1 MTSTL
6 KVMFVSAAVMLLLA
20 CQPAQEPNGATSD
33 DAQVVERSDGTSSS
47 VASELDPT
55 PDVAQTF
62 SATDFVEGKDY
73 RVLDTALTLAEFE
86 KSPGESGFVMEFL
99 WPGCPHCQ
107 HFNPTINA
115 FALEYTDV
123 AVIKRAAPAN
133 ERWAYDSRIFY
144 TLRDVAE
151 TNLDDE
157 MIEFYELTRE
167 NHNRLP
173 SPEDIQSFMAEHG
186 IDGEVFAQAFEDPAQ
201 TDKLRKIMTDMM
213 DAEITSVPTLVVNGK
228 YVVTASAP
236 HSPEDSQR
244 YFALVNHLLELE

>member
-6 KVMFVSAAVMLLLA
+6 KLMFVSAAVMLLLA
-20 CQPAQEPNGATSD
+20 CQPAQESNGATPD
-33 DAQVVERSDGTSSS
+33 DAQSVERSDGATSS

-55 PDVAQTF
+55 PDVAQEV

-123 AVIKRAAPAN
+123 AVVKRAAPAN

-151 TNLDDE
+151 SNLDDE
-157 MIEFYELTRE
+157 MIEFYERTRE

-173 SPEDIQSFMAEHG
+173 SPEDIQNFMAEHG
-186 IDGEVFAQAFEDPAQ
+186 IDGEVFAKAFEDPAQ
-201 TDKLRKIMTDMM
+201 TDKLRKVMTDMM

-228 YVVTASAP
+228 YVITAAAP
-236 HSPEDSQR
+236 HSPEESQR

>member
-6 KVMFVSAAVMLLLA
+6 KLIVVSAALMLLLA
-20 CQPAQEPNGATSD
+20 CQPAPESNGATPD
-33 DAQVVERSDGTSSS
+33 DAQPSERAEGATSS
-47 VASELDPT
+47 VADELDPT
-55 PDVAQTF
+55 PSVAQTF

-86 KSPGESGFVMEFL
+86 KAPGEGGFVMEFL

-123 AVIKRAAPAN
+123 AVVKRAAPAN

-151 TNLDDE
+151 SNLDDE
-157 MIEFYELTRE
+157 MIEFYERTRE

-173 SPEDIQSFMAEHG
+173 SPEDIQSFVAEHG
-186 IDGEVFAQAFEDPAQ
+186 IDAEAFATAFEDPTQ

-228 YVVTASAP
+228 YVITAAAP
-236 HSPEDSQR
+236 HSPEESQR

>member
-1 MTSTL
+1 MTSTYKL
-6 KVMFVSAAVMLLLA
+6 LVVTAATLLLLG
-20 CQPAQEPNGATSD
+20 CQPAENTNGATEN
-33 DAQVVERSDGTSSS
+33 DAQQSSENAGATSG

-55 PDVAQTF
+55 PNVAQEF

-73 RVLDTALTLAEFE
+73 RVLDTTLTLADFE
-86 KSPGESGFVMEFL
+86 KAPGERGFVMEFL

-115 FALEYTDV
+115 FALEYSDV
-123 AVIKRAAPAN
+123 AIVKRAAPAN

-144 TLRDVAE
+144 TLRQVAD

-157 MIEFYELTRE
+157 MIEFYERTRE
-167 NHNRLP
+167 NQNRLP
-173 SPEDIQSFMAEHG
+173 SPEDIQSFLAEHS
-186 IDGEVFAQAFEDPAQ
+186 IDGEAFASAFEDPTQ

-228 YVVTASAP
+228 YVITATAP
-236 HSPEDSQR
+236 HSPEESQR
-244 YFALVNHLLELE
+244 YFALVNHLLERD